1 MHTGQTHHYHVR
13 KRVHKKLEPF
23 PSESTLKRYVD
34 KLMFA
39 IAVLGPVVTIPQL
52 FQILET
58 KDVKGLSL
66 FTWLM
71 WSFFS
76 FVWLVYGML
85 HRDIPLIVSQAL
97 YLAIN
102 VAITVAIFAYA

>member
-1 MHTGQTHHYHVR
+1 MHSGQTHHYHVR
-13 KRVHKKLEPF
+13 KRVHKKLESF
-23 PSESTLKRYVD
+23 PSETVLKRYVD

-39 IAVLGPVVTIPQL
+39 IAVLGPVVTLPQL

-58 KDVKGLSL
+58 KDVKGLSF
-66 FTWLM
+66 FTWSM

-76 FVWLVYGML
+76 LVWLVYGML
-85 HRDIPLIVSQAL
+85 HKDLPLIVSQAL

-102 VAITVAIFAYA
+102 TAIVFAILAYA